1 MSDAIEVHELATDQ
15 EDQQQQATTTADIHE
30 TEATATTDMPSIP
43 QQVDVIIAEE
53 PTTATP
59 ATKAKQ
65 RGGRK
70 KASDVPDLKEK
81 VACPDCNKSIS
92 LHSLKFTHKKYCKAK
107 QIAVEAV
114 EVEAEQPIQHP
125 YANVLEVTP
134 AGHPEVH
141 YVKYDLRSSEAQGFS
156 LDPAQVTLE
165 HLKQLKAQ
173 KKQAKQTKYKQLLAG
188 KI

>member
-1 MSDAIEVHELATDQ
+1 MSDAIEVHELTADP
-15 EDQQQQATTTADIHE
+15 EDQQQQTTDINE

-43 QQVDVIIAEE
+43 QQVDAIETTTTT
-53 PTTATP
+53 TTA
-59 ATKAKQ
+59 KAKQ

-125 YANVLEVTP
+125 YANVLEVAP

-141 YVKYDLRSSEAQGFS
+141 YVKYD
-156 LDPAQVTLE
+156 PAQVTLD

-173 KKQAKQTKYKQLLAG
+173 KKQAKQAKYKQLLAG

>member
-1 MSDAIEVHELATDQ
+1 MSDATEVHELTADP
-15 EDQQQQATTTADIHE
+15 EDQQQQQTTDINE

-43 QQVDVIIAEE
+43 QQVDAIIAEE

-134 AGHPEVH
+134 GGHPEVH
-141 YVKYDLRSSEAQGFS
+141 YVQY
-156 LDPAQVTLE
+156 DPAQVTLE

>member
-1 MSDAIEVHELATDQ
+1 MSDAIEVHELTADQ
-15 EDQQQQATTTADIHE
+15 EDQQQQATTTADINE
-30 TEATATTDMPSIP
+30 TEATATTDMPSVP
-43 QQVDVIIAEE
+43 QQVDAIE
-53 PTTATP
+53 TTT
-59 ATKAKQ
+59 TTTVKAKQ

-134 AGHPEVH
+134 AGHPELH
-141 YVKYDLRSSEAQGFS
+141 YVQY
-156 LDPAQVTLE
+156 DPAQVTLE
-165 HLKQLKAQ
+165 HLKQPKAQ

>member
-1 MSDAIEVHELATDQ
+1 MSDAIEVHELTADQ

-30 TEATATTDMPSIP
+30 TEATATTDMPSVP
-43 QQVDVIIAEE
+43 QQVDAIE
-53 PTTATP
+53 TTATTTTTAP
-59 ATKAKQ
+59 KAKQ

-141 YVKYDLRSSEAQGFS
+141 YVQY
-156 LDPAQVTLE
+156 DPAQVTLE